1 MAKELA
7 TGFAILYIFCIDHPR
22 FFGSQ
27 SELATNMQPLLCCFK
42 AAAVPLS
49 AVALLFEPHVLE
61 SADSV

>member
-7 TGFAILYIFCIDHPR
+7 TGFAILYFFVLTIQG

-61 SADSV
+61 FADSV